1 MPGPLMQ
8 LQGHGYYLSGK
19 YNCGRFCAGCK
30 NCKNDKEEAEDKN
43 ASAGGGD
50 KTQER
55 FITSLCPTKK
65 DEHSIGFLE
74 KA

>member
-43 ASAGGGD
+43 ASVW
-50 KTQER
+50 
-55 FITSLCPTKK
+55 CPMCRSIWTKEEFQQK
-65 DEHSIGFLE
+65 M
-74 KA
+74 A